1 MLLLVDRGTTYHLG
15 VDMDPL
21 LSLLG
26 TGTTSELS
34 VDVFLRMDERVD
46 ARLIGILV
54 PPVGQRIEV
63 SR

>member
-1 MLLLVDRGTTYHLG
+1 
-15 VDMDPL
+15 MDPL

-46 ARLIGILV
+46 ARLIGILM
-54 PPVGQRIEV
+54 PSVGQRIEV
-63 SR
+63 SM